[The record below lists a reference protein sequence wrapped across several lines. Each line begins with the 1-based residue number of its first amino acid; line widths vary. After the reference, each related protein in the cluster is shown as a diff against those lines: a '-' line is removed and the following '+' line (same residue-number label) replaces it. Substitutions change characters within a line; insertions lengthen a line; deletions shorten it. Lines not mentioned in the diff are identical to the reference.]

1 MVYASEQD
9 LKDRLGSLFAEIYPD
24 SAFALLD
31 LQDAQAEIDGVL
43 SLFYLTPVIAEQ
55 ALPLLKSWTL
65 TLTEERAFVRTAG
78 SRFPEK
84 LKKRVEQVR
93 QRLDEIRNEQFSIP
107 GAEKSSDSQVSF
119 LEMDTPVF
127 TRDSLKFF

>member
-78 SRFPEK
+78 SRLPEK